1 MMSALS
7 KIDIRENKLRT
18 KGRVLGILIS
28 DKTTGKNII
37 WATESYLRY
46 NKKKYLPK
54 MQIKKEQ
61 ITGQCGNLIQPRASK
76 SREEQIKRTKEKA
89 EVFTPLHIVNKMN
102 TQIARSLRS
111 TPGHTWLD
119 FVNSTWLEIA
129 CGEGPFIAGR
139 YNPATSSNAIVTVSR
154 RVGFLDRKLQQVSK
168 HTSDKVDWLYHAE
181 TALKACYG
189 YEWQGDNLLIAREN
203 ILFTINDYYLDK
215 FGKNI
220 KTAQLEKFAEIISW
234 NIFQMDGLKYVVP
247 MSCKHFTKTIL
258 GQPTI
263 LDGTP
268 PDIVELYECEGCK
281 KNDYSKHNGKYVKIM
296 DWATEKPI
304 KFVTLL

>member
-1 MMSALS
+1 
-7 KIDIRENKLRT
+7 
-18 KGRVLGILIS
+18 
-28 DKTTGKNII
+28 
-37 WATESYLRY
+37 
-46 NKKKYLPK
+46 

-61 ITGQCGNLIQPRASK
+61 VTGQYGNLIQPRASK

-102 TQIARSLRS
+102 AQIARSLRKTQS
-111 TPGHTWLD
+111 HSWLD

-139 YNPATSSNAIVTVSR
+139 YNPTSSSNAVVPVSR

-168 HTSDKVDWLYHAE
+168 HTSDKSDWLYHAE
-181 TALKACYG
+181 IALKACYG

-203 ILFTINDYYLDK
+203 ILFTMNDFYSDFCANKLSIKSKQSLDI
-215 FGKNI
+215 G
-220 KTAQLEKFAEIISW
+220 QLEKFAEIISW

-247 MSCKHFTKTIL
+247 MSCRHFTKTIL

-281 KNDYSKHNGKYVKIM
+281 KNDHSKHNGKCVKIM

-304 KFVTLL
+304 KFITLL